1 MKPWIFTA
9 GKIIISSILLALA
22 ISLIGID
29 KILLVFSKIS
39 PIHVLIALVSIAINI
54 ILGAVN
60 IELLLLVFNKNI
72 PRIKL
77 LRYYITAW
85 SIGLFVP
92 GKIGEFSIIA
102 YFKNQKISVAQGLV
116 VSILDKLITLIV
128 LLGFSLVG
136 AYFLLPFRIFSI
148 IFAAFVII
156 SAGFGLFVFTPRG
169 SELFERIFFKK
180 SVHFKDFLSV
190 LRQVYRKPWLVIAN
204 FFLTFVKWMVTAVA
218 FYYILRLLGQ
228 NISLFW
234 VAIIYSTTIIISLI
248 PISLSG
254 LGVKEGAAYLM
265 FSASGIDATV
275 AFTAYLMFT
284 IIGYCIAIIGILSA
298 PKE

>member
-1 MKPWIFTA
+1 
-9 GKIIISSILLALA
+9 
-22 ISLIGID
+22 
-29 KILLVFSKIS
+29 
-39 PIHVLIALVSIAINI
+39 
-54 ILGAVN
+54 
-60 IELLLLVFNKNI
+60 
-72 PRIKL
+72 
-77 LRYYITAW
+77 
-85 SIGLFVP
+85 
-92 GKIGEFSIIA
+92 
-102 YFKNQKISVAQGLV
+102 
-116 VSILDKLITLIV
+116 
-128 LLGFSLVG
+128 
-136 AYFLLPFRIFSI
+136 
-148 IFAAFVII
+148 
-156 SAGFGLFVFTPRG
+156 
-169 SELFERIFFKK
+169 
-180 SVHFKDFLSV
+180 
-190 LRQVYRKPWLVIAN
+190 
-204 FFLTFVKWMVTAVA
+204 